1 MLEPIREL
9 PDGVLGFEAV
19 GRIEASDYE
28 TVLIPAVR
36 EVFDRGDKVRI
47 VLVFER
53 FDGVS
58 AGAAWDDLR
67 MGVEHLTRW
76 ERIALVTDLDWMVT
90 VTSLFGWMTPGE
102 FKRFP
107 LSERAAAI
115 AWAAGTAA

>member
-1 MLEPIREL
+1 MLEPIRDL

-19 GRIEASDYE
+19 GRLEASDYE
-28 TVLIPAVR
+28 NVLMPAVR
-36 EVFDRGDKVRI
+36 EICDRGGGIRI

-58 AGAAWDDLR
+58 AGAAWDDMKL
-67 MGVEHLTRW
+67 GVEHLTRW

-90 VTSLFGWMTPGE
+90 VTSLFGWMTPGGE

-107 LSERAAAI
+107 LAERTAAI
-115 AWAAGTAA
+115 AWAAETG

>member
-1 MLEPIREL
+1 MLEPIRDL

-19 GRIEASDYE
+19 GRLEASDYE
-28 TVLIPAVR
+28 NVLMPAVR
-36 EVFDRGDKVRI
+36 EICDRGGGIRI

-58 AGAAWDDLR
+58 AGAAWDDMKL
-67 MGVEHLTRW
+67 GVEHLTRW

-107 LSERAAAI
+107 LAERTAAI
-115 AWAAGTAA
+115 AWAAETG